1 MRALCVVSFVLVLA
15 ATVASAQSLAP
26 SVSIQAAAGPTI
38 VDTGYHVSAAVGFSP
53 MSRVTLLLDVQ
64 RTHLSSRSTRSERG
78 SGAFRGGTMTAVS
91 GEVRVGLWPAQ
102 RVTPYVLAGLGAG
115 VSQPTVNE
123 AFPDRVTN
131 DVRFMFFGG
140 GIHVPLRERLSLFS
154 DARLLVGAEAGETL
168 AIVPVRVG
176 IAWRF

>member
-1 MRALCVVSFVLVLA
+1 MRALCVVSSVFVLVPA
-15 ATVASAQSLAP
+15 VVGAQSLTP
-26 SVSIQAAAGPTI
+26 SVSIQAAAGPTV
-38 VDTGYHVSAAVGFSP
+38 VDTGHHVSAAVGFSP
-53 MSRVTLLLDVQ
+53 MPRVTLLLDVQ
-64 RTHLSSRSTRSERG
+64 RTQLSSRSTRGERG
-78 SGAFRGGTMTAVS
+78 SGVFRGGTMTALS
-91 GEVRVGLWPAQ
+91 GEVRVGLWPAH

-131 DVRFMFFGG
+131 GVRFVFFGG
-140 GIHVPLRERLSLFS
+140 GVHVPLRERLSLVG
-154 DARLLVGAEAGETL
+154 DARLLAGAEAGETL

>member
-1 MRALCVVSFVLVLA
+1 MRALCVVSLVLVLLP
-15 ATVASAQSLAP
+15 TVASAQSLAP

-38 VDTGYHVSAAVGFSP
+38 VDTGHHMSAAVGFSP
-53 MSRVTLLLDVQ
+53 MSRVTLLVDVQ

-91 GEVRVGLWPAQ
+91 GEVRVGLWPAH

-115 VSQPTVNE
+115 VSHPTVNE
-123 AFPDRVTN
+123 AFPDPVTN

-140 GIHVPLRERLSLFS
+140 GVHVPLRERLSLVS

-168 AIVPVRVG
+168 AIIPVRVG